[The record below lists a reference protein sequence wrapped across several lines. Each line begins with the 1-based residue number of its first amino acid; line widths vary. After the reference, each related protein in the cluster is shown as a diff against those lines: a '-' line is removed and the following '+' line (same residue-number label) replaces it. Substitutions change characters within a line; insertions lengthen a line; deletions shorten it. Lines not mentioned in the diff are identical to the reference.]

1 MPSSVSRQNEPNH
14 RLWLACSAGGFGT
27 VVFCFRAAILDS
39 LETMAV
45 WTTDGNIHSS
55 CRNPHALQAKAMIGY
70 PSRQDGAILPARYYL
85 QCPAVKISRKPNN
98 KSFIDQAFSVKMAG
112 YWPHS
117 FLASPSRSKNTKKNE
132 IDQYPAI
139 LTSCLVNNPYILLCG
154 NKETDNSLRARPLCA
169 TLFSLEICA

>member
-27 VVFCFRAAILDS
+27 VVFFFRAAILDS

-70 PSRQDGAILPARYYL
+70 PIRQDGAILPARYHL

-112 YWPHS
+112 YWCHS
-117 FLASPSRSKNTKKNE
+117 FFASLWTSPPSTLSLVFDILHLISTKHKWNNRFIKNAPK
-132 IDQYPAI
+132 I
-139 LTSCLVNNPYILLCG
+139 
-154 NKETDNSLRARPLCA
+154 
-169 TLFSLEICA
+169 